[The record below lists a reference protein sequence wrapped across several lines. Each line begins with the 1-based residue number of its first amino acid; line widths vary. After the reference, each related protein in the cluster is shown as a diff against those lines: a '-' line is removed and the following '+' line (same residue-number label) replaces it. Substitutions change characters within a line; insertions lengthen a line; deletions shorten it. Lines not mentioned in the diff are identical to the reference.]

1 MDVVATTMGTH
12 ERELTAPVDLA
23 TPDGRRLRPEAVGWS
38 RVPLHRANLRGGW
51 GRNKRWDYW
60 AILAGDL
67 VVSCVYADVD
77 YLGLADVWWVDL
89 ASGRTGG
96 RGIAAPLGLGVDLPD
111 VPGSA
116 PLRVERR
123 RFRLDIT
130 DSITDNDDDDATRIT
145 ATWREKDGAKGRL
158 DATIALPVG
167 HESLNVVIPWSSRRF
182 QFTSKHQ
189 ARPARGTLVVGNR
202 TWTFGGDDGEHG
214 DAWGVLDVGRGR
226 WPYRTTWNWGGGAGR
241 IADGRVVGLQV
252 GGRWTEGTG
261 HTENGVLV
269 DGRLTKLGRE
279 LRWTYDG
286 DQPLRPWR
294 VEDPDGRLMLELSPR
309 HVKHTKANA
318 LVLRTETQQ
327 VFGTWSGSVTTDAGE
342 VLTLDGLQGFAEESH
357 SRW

>member
-1 MDVVATTMGTH
+1 MMDGVATTTGTH

-23 TPDGRRLRPEAVGWS
+23 TPDGRRLNPEAVGWS

-67 VVSCVYADVD
+67 VVSGVYADVD

-89 ASGRTGG
+89 ASGRSGG
-96 RGIAAPLGLGVDLPD
+96 RGIGAPLGLGLDLPD

-116 PLRVERR
+116 PLHVEQRQ
-123 RFRLDIT
+123 FRLDIT
-130 DSITDNDDDDATRIT
+130 DDDTDEDGGTHIS
-145 ATWREKDGAKGRL
+145 ATWREKGGAEARL
-158 DATIALPVG
+158 DARIGLPAG
-167 HESLNVVIPWSSRRF
+167 HESLNVVIPWSTRRF

-189 ARPARGTLVVGNR
+189 ARPARGTLVVGDR
-202 TWTFGGDDGEHG
+202 ACMFGGEDG

-226 WPYRTTWNWGGGAGR
+226 WPYRARWNWGGGAGR
-241 IADGRVVGLQV
+241 IGDGRVVGIQI

-261 HTENGVLV
+261 GTENGVLV

-279 LRWTYDG
+279 LHWTYDW
-286 DQPLRPWR
+286 DEPLQPWR
-294 VEDPDGRLMLELSPR
+294 VEDPGDRLTLELSPR
-309 HVKHTKANA
+309 YDKHTKVDA
-318 LVLRTETQQ
+318 LMLRTETHQ
-327 VFGTWSGSVTTDAGE
+327 VFGTWSGSFTTDEGE
-342 VLTLDGLQGFAEESH
+342 LLTLDGLQGFAEESR